1 MVQSTAS
8 LSAVAVRHAGLVI
21 PSEATFP
28 MQLQDLESYNCN
40 SLAFTA
46 DAPHPQL

>member
-8 LSAVAVRHAGLVI
+8 LSAVAVCHAGLVI

-28 MQLQDLESYNCN
+28 MQLQVRKPYNCN
-40 SLAFTA
+40 SLTFTA
-46 DAPHPQL
+46 DAPHP